1 MAFQRATGWSG
12 GIGHLA
18 QYFGARFSRVEREGD
33 LESRKCEKGENNR
46 VRSSIMWG
54 GDRGGRNS
62 FLSGLNDLQE
72 GRGIHLI
79 LQILRQSV

>member
-1 MAFQRATGWSG
+1 MAFQRPPPAG
-12 GIGHLA
+12 LA
-18 QYFGARFSRVEREGD
+18 ALDIWRIFGARFSRVEREGD
-33 LESRKCEKGENNR
+33 LESRRCEKGENNR
-46 VRSSIMWG
+46 VRSSIMCG

-79 LQILRQSV
+79 LEILRQSV